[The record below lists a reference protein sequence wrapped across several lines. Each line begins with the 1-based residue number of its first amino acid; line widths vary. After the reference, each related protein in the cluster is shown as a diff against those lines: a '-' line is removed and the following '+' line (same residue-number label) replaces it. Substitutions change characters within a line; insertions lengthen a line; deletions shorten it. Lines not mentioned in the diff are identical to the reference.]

1 MTKEQEI
8 VLNKYQGITDPR
20 LENYL
25 QNTERSV
32 VQTISNWPLRIKEW
46 ADTQPGEINIRSNL
60 KISRTIFLWLAAEVN
75 DRKIIN
81 IEDLQNRPPQSTH
94 HLDISHVIYPD
105 RFRAFSFI
113 TWGFLLYKNSR
124 SEIED
129 WDRFIAEV
137 KSAGGNNKLV
147 KLIHDPVAKIRV

>member
-1 MTKEQEI
+1 MAVYIFPPKTAAAPKI
-8 VLNKYQGITDPR
+8 ISVYLLPINDTRYPMNPSTRGASVILVKIL
-20 LENYL
+20 LEVILDIYSIPKSYL

-113 TWGFLLYKNSR
+113 TWGFL
-124 SEIED
+124 
-129 WDRFIAEV
+129 
-137 KSAGGNNKLV
+137 
-147 KLIHDPVAKIRV
+147 